1 MKRLALILVVFF
13 TVLVFLNPVV
23 AQDKEYR
30 AFGIGVNVLDL
41 GGIVY
46 GDGGTIYLPINL
58 GPAFRLEPMLGFSST
73 SYDYEGDAD
82 DSETSMQLGLGI
94 YPTIRRGS
102 AVIYVG
108 GRIGIAFG
116 SEEDKD
122 NNGDVYVTYSD
133 FSFGIGPILGGEYY
147 FNPYLSLGGE
157 MSIMFSSMTS
167 KTDYDSQFMDD
178 EEDSITRIA
187 TNSMVFI
194 RFYF

>member
-1 MKRLALILVVFF
+1 MKKLALILVVIF

-30 AFGIGVNVLDL
+30 AFGIGVNVLEL
-41 GGIVY
+41 SGIMY
-46 GDGGTIYLPINL
+46 GNGATIYLPINL
-58 GPAFRLEPMLGFSST
+58 GPAFRLEPLLGFSST

-82 DSETSMQLGLGI
+82 DSETNTVLGLGI

-102 AVIYVG
+102 AVIYIG
-108 GRIGIAFG
+108 GRIVMGFG

-122 NNGDVYVTYSD
+122 NNGDVYAEYSD

-147 FNPYLSLGGE
+147 FNPHISLGGE
-157 MSIMFSSMTS
+157 MSIMFASTTN
-167 KTDYDSQFMDD
+167 KTDYKDQFRSD
-178 EEDSITRIA
+178 EEDKFTRIA
-187 TNSMVFI
+187 TNSMIFI